1 MSHAATRRAEP
12 QAQPLARIVREE
24 LRRFVAPLLRSLDQ
38 HLDRR
43 LVVTFLETLQ
53 ALLIWRH
60 RNLGMLL
67 SELGSYLAP
76 PGHAPAG
83 TKRLS
88 NLLRSPK
95 WHARLLADWLWRQA
109 VERVATLRADGQE
122 ALLVWDDSVL
132 EKSESDHHPD
142 LCRVRSSKA
151 RRLTRIRKGFY
162 RPPRTGAPLSV
173 AGLHWVGLL
182 VCGLSGQPTVAAMQW
197 WTRRGPHTT
206 DHKTVMGQL
215 LARTRQQWGRQVRH
229 IWDRGFAGTP
239 WLFQVLETDLRFV
252 LRWPKRYKLLDPWGE
267 PRKAWEIARG
277 KRAWSSYYLYDPKRK
292 EQRKASVLAISV
304 THPEH
309 ACPLWLVVARLK
321 GSKEP
326 WYLLTSDVIRTADDA
341 WGVVRAYARRWQ
353 IEQSW
358 RYNKSELGC
367 ESPRVWTWERRE
379 KFLLMLTLVYAF
391 LLSLLVR
398 SLEALREACLRW
410 GCHRT
415 GKRSRE
421 VAAPFY
427 RLRAA
432 LSRLLGAHPGTPVM
446 PSLNSG

>member
-1 MSHAATRRAEP
+1 MRHGATSRRAP
-12 QAQPLARIVREE
+12 QAHPLARCVREE
-24 LRRFVAPLLRSLDQ
+24 LRSFVAPLLRSLDQ
-38 HLDRR
+38 QLDRR

-67 SELGSYLAP
+67 SELGSYLAS

-88 NLLRSPK
+88 NLLRSPN
-95 WHARLLADWLWRQA
+95 WEARLLADWLWQQA
-109 VERVATLRADGQE
+109 VERVSCLRDAGQE
-122 ALLVWDDSVL
+122 PLLIWDDSVL

-142 LCRVRSSKA
+142 LCSVRSSKA

-162 RPPRTGAPLSV
+162 RPPLSGAPISV

-182 VCGLSGQPTVAAMQW
+182 VCGLAGKPVVAAMQW
-197 WTRRGPHTT
+197 WSKRGAHAT
-206 DHKTVMGQL
+206 DHKTVMGRL
-215 LARTRQQWGRQVRH
+215 LARARQQWGRQVRH

-267 PRKAWEIARG
+267 RRKAWEIARG
-277 KRAWSSYYLYDPKRK
+277 KRAWSTRQLYDPKRK
-292 EQRKASVLAISV
+292 ERRTVGVLAVSV
-304 THPEH
+304 THAEH
-309 ACPLWLVVARLK
+309 ARPLWLVVARVK
-321 GSKEP
+321 SGKEP
-326 WYLLTSDVIRTADDA
+326 WYLLTSDLVRTADDA
-341 WGVVRAYARRWQ
+341 WAVVMAYARRWQ
-353 IEQSW
+353 IEQTW

-379 KFLLMLTLVYAF
+379 KFLLMLTVVYAF
-391 LLSLLVR
+391 LLSLLAR
-398 SLEALREACLRW
+398 SLEPLRESCLRW

-421 VAAPFY
+421 VAAPLY

-432 LSRLLGAHPGTPVM
+432 ISRLLGAHPGTPLM
-446 PSLNSG
+446 PSLNPG

>member
-1 MSHAATRRAEP
+1 MSHGATP
-12 QAQPLARIVREE
+12 QPARQDHPLARRVREE
-24 LRRFVAPLLRSLDQ
+24 IRQFAAPLLKLLDQ
-38 HLDRR
+38 QLDRR
-43 LVVTFLETLQ
+43 LVATFLETLQ
-53 ALLIWRH
+53 AILIWRH
-60 RNLGMLL
+60 RNLGLLL
-67 SELGSYLAP
+67 SELGSYLAQ

-95 WHARLLADWLWRQA
+95 WQARLLADWFWQQA
-109 VERVATLRADGQE
+109 VERVEALRAANQE

-142 LCRVRSSKA
+142 LCSVRSSKA
-151 RRLTRIRKGFY
+151 RRLTRIRKGFFQPPLSG
-162 RPPRTGAPLSV
+162 RPISV

-182 VCGLSGQPTVAAMQW
+182 ICGLAGPPTVAAMQW
-197 WTRRGPHTT
+197 WSKRGQYAT

-215 LARTRQQWGRQVRH
+215 LLRSRQQWGRQVRH
-229 IWDRGFAGTP
+229 VWDRGFAGTP

-277 KRAWSSYYLYDPKRK
+277 KRTWETRQLYDRHSK
-292 EQRKASVLAISV
+292 QQHSVGVLAISV

-309 ACPLWLVVARLK
+309 ARPLWLVVARTK
-321 GSKEP
+321 GGKEP
-326 WYLLTSDVIRTADDA
+326 WYLLTSDVIRRPEEA
-341 WGVVRAYARRWQ
+341 WKVVFAYARRWQ
-353 IEQSW
+353 IELSW
-358 RYNKSELGC
+358 RYSKSELGC
-367 ESPRVWTWERRE
+367 ESPRVWSWDVRE
-379 KFLLMLTLVYAF
+379 KLLLLVTVVYAF
-391 LLSLLVR
+391 LLSLLKV
-398 SLEALREACLRW
+398 SLEVLREDCLRW

-421 VAAPFY
+421 VAAPLY

-432 LSRLLGAHPGTPVM
+432 LSRLLGDYRCSPVAPTLIPG
-446 PSLNSG
+446 